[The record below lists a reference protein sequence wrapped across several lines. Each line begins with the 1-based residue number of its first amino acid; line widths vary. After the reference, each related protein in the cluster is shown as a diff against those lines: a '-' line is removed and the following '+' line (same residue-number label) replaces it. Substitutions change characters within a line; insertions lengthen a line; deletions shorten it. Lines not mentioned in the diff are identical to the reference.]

1 MASSGRHR
9 TGGRYQRH
17 ELIAAAGAAV
27 LLVVIAVLWT
37 WAHHS
42 LSTAR
47 LAPSNT
53 ATALPA
59 SAAPA
64 LPLGSRSL
72 RELLRAWL
80 DEAEPSIDSLSI
92 AGENVVAAASRADI
106 AGTRAACQTA
116 RDALANAQQ
125 HLPSPDSALNTAL
138 QQAFDDYQAGTATAS
153 RGRKTRT
160 PSTSARARASPV
172 RERSSCRK
180 HLTLS
185 RRTCPPTLPCLLR
198 SSGASELVADQPVV

>member
-9 TGGRYQRH
+9 TAGWYQRH

-64 LPLGSRSL
+64 LPLGSPSL

-92 AGENVVAAASRADI
+92 AGDNVVAPASRGDI

-138 QQAFDDYQAGTATAS
+138 QQAFDDYRAGIGYCISGTQNQDPIDIGKGAGFISQGKIELQKAFDIIEEDLSSDSAVLTA
-153 RGRKTRT
+153 
-160 PSTSARARASPV
+160 
-172 RERSSCRK
+172 
-180 HLTLS
+180 
-185 RRTCPPTLPCLLR
+185 
-198 SSGASELVADQPVV
+198 